1 MGEPFEQGEVCLM
14 KISLGTTQL
23 KPVHVLVIGGLV
35 LVLAAVIIRVH
46 SASRSNN
53 IAVTSQLSPSC
64 HLILIQLTGDKP
76 IDKEIFQQQ
85 RRILNGSQTVPDF
98 ERLGWT
104 FVRKAR
110 STFDPGYY
118 KLAEQCAICIDSIKS
133 QAAEAL
139 LLRAHVAQTLHRFS
153 EAEALASQLT
163 KLRDRP
169 FDYGVLGD
177 ALIDQGKIRQGAA
190 AYQKMVDLRPDLQS
204 YVRAAHVRWLTG
216 DLNGAIQLMQLAA
229 SSSSPNDPNTGAWAF
244 NRLAL
249 YQLQLGAIP
258 QAMHSC
264 DAALNLQA
272 DYAPA
277 VLTKGRILLASKRT
291 DEALVQ
297 FKRAA
302 ELNPL
307 PEYQWALADVMHL
320 KDSVSANEVEAQIN
334 QSSEDPRTVS
344 LYLAT
349 RGNDPERAV
358 QLAEQEIKNRQDVF
372 THDALAWALA
382 ASGRTKEAR
391 TEVDKALAEGTNDAR
406 LFLHAAIIA
415 AQNGEYSRS
424 QRFIERSRAIQ
435 QMLFPSERSLLQT
448 WRKQILASR

>member
-1 MGEPFEQGEVCLM
+1 M
-14 KISLGTTQL
+14 KISVGTTQL
-23 KPVHVLVIGGLV
+23 RAVHLFAI
-35 LVLAAVIIRVH
+35 AALIFAVAAIISRGH
-46 SASRSNN
+46 SASRRNN
-53 IAVTSQLSPSC
+53 QPAATQLSPSC
-64 HLILIQLTGDKP
+64 HLILTRLSGDTP
-76 IDKEIFQQQ
+76 IDKEISQLQ

-118 KLAEQCAICIDSIKS
+118 KLAEQCAVCIESIKS
-133 QAAEAL
+133 HTPDAL
-139 LLRAHVAQTLHRFS
+139 LLRAHVAQSLHRFS

-163 KLRDRP
+163 KLRERP

-177 ALIDQGKIRQGAA
+177 ALIDQGKVREGAA

-216 DLNGAIQLMQLAA
+216 DLKGAIQLMQLAV
-229 SSSSPNDPNTGAWAF
+229 SSSSPNDPNTAAWAF

-249 YQLQLGAIP
+249 YQLQLGVM
-258 QAMHSC
+258 QEAMHSC
-264 DAALNLQA
+264 DAALSLQA

-277 VLTKGRILLASKRT
+277 VLTKARILLASKRT
-291 DEALVQ
+291 GEAVVQ

-307 PEYQWALADVMHL
+307 PEYQWALADVLHMT
-320 KDSVSANEVEAQIN
+320 DSVNANDVEAQIN
-334 QSSEDPRTVS
+334 QSSEDPRTLS

-349 RGNDPERAV
+349 RGNDPERAI

-382 ASGRTKEAR
+382 ASGRTKEAGM
-391 TEVDKALAEGTNDAR
+391 EVDRALAEGTQDAR
-406 LFLHAAIIA
+406 LFLHAAVIA
-415 AQNGEYSRS
+415 AQNGEHSRS
-424 QRFIERSRAIQ
+424 RRLIERARAIQ

-448 WRKQILASR
+448 WCKKIRGSSPTVREG

>member
-1 MGEPFEQGEVCLM
+1 M
-14 KISLGTTQL
+14 KTRIGRTQL
-23 KPVHVLVIGGLV
+23 KAVYLFAIAALIFLVV
-35 LVLAAVIIRVH
+35 AIISRGH

-53 IAVTSQLSPSC
+53 QPAATQLSPAC
-64 HLILIQLTGDKP
+64 HLILTPLSGDTP
-76 IDKEIFQQQ
+76 IDKEISQLQ
-85 RRILNGSQTVPDF
+85 RRVLNGSKTVPDF

-118 KLAEQCAICIDSIKS
+118 KLAEQCAVCIDSIKS
-133 QAAEAL
+133 QTAEAL

-163 KLRDRP
+163 KLRERP

-216 DLNGAIQLMQLAA
+216 DLKGAIQLMQLAM
-229 SSSSPNDPNTGAWAF
+229 SSSNPNDPNTGAWAF

-249 YQLQLGAIP
+249 YQLQLGVIQ

-264 DAALNLQA
+264 DAALSLQA

-277 VLTKGRILLASKRT
+277 VLTKGRILLAKKRT

-307 PEYQWALADVMHL
+307 PEYQWALADVLHMT
-320 KDSVSANEVEAQIN
+320 DSVGANEVEAQIN

-349 RGNDPERAV
+349 RGDDPERAL

-391 TEVDKALAEGTNDAR
+391 TEVDNALAEGTNDAR

-424 QRFIERSRAIQ
+424 KRLIERARANQ

-448 WRKQILASR
+448 WQKQILTSRD